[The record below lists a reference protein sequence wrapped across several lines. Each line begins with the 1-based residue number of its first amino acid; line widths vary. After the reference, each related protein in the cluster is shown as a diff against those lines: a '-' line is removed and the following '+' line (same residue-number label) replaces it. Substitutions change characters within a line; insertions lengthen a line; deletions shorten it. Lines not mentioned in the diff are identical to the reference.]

1 MKRLLSFILAIS
13 FSFLASAQC
22 DMPAPYQGNTG
33 ANMTL
38 MLTTPFINSLDLED
52 SEAYLIAISSSGLVV
67 GSANVTGVSQTSIAI
82 WGDDSSTTELDGA
95 IANETIS
102 FQLIEGNNIYDVEM
116 STPLNYTTNGL
127 AVQGSPGLTSPFCV
141 YGCTSTWAE
150 NFNEEATD
158 DDGTCYL
165 NGCTEVDACNYTP
178 NATIENGSC
187 TIPGCTDDAYTE
199 YYHQGYVAGCDDGS
213 CTKET
218 SDLGISASYFVSP
231 SNTGANMTLGFNLN
245 NTLGLEGSTIAAF
258 SDLNNDGVISECV
271 GLTEIQ
277 SGFFSMALWG
287 DDSSTEEIEGLLAGD
302 NELLFAVI
310 NANGDVMAFN
320 TNPEFPGYTTNG
332 LLVISEIDLN
342 VTIYGCMDESYCNY
356 NEVAEEDDGSC
367 EGLPGCIDDHF
378 VEFDS
383 NASCQLEGAC
393 IQTWQALSNDLSENL
408 NDSEQEMY
416 NLTDV
421 YMALDSTF
429 TILNELYST
438 LSDNYTSLSNNYE
451 AMETELTATIVAA
464 DEAAV
469 IAQNELNSTVESAEL
484 AAQTAEEELNASIE
498 SANQAQIAAANLL
511 DITITNYEA
520 METELTATIVAADEA
535 AVIAQNELNSTV
547 ESAELAAQT
556 AEEELN
562 ASIESANQAQIAAAN
577 LLDITITNFEILEG
591 EYLSQ
596 IEDLSSPIL
605 IDITVGWN
613 IIGFTR
619 SVAQD
624 AVATLDAIS
633 EQILI
638 VKNNN
643 AEVYWPEFGFNGIG
657 DLIPGQGYQ
666 LKTTQ
671 DIPEYFFPDT
681 QGERLDI
688 SATVPQWVIDLP
700 TDMHPNDIRS
710 LVKVVNMLGQE
721 VNPEDSLKGTTLI
734 YLYNDASVEKKI
746 K

>member
-1 MKRLLSFILAIS
+1 
-13 FSFLASAQC
+13 
-22 DMPAPYQGNTG
+22 PAPYQGNTG

-127 AVQGSPGLTSPFCV
+127 AVQGSYGLTSPFCV

-178 NATIENGSC
+178 NATIDNGSC

-287 DDSSTEEIEGLLAGD
+287 DDSSTEEVEGLLAGD
-302 NELLFAVI
+302 NELIFAVI

-320 TNPEFPGYTTNG
+320 TNPEFPGYATNA

-356 NEVAEEDDGSC
+356 NEAAEEDDGSC
-367 EGLPGCIDDHF
+367 EGIPGCIDDHF

-393 IQTWQALSNDLSENL
+393 IQTWQALSTDLSENL

-511 DITITNYEA
+511 DITITN
-520 METELTATIVAADEA
+520 
-535 AVIAQNELNSTV
+535 
-547 ESAELAAQT
+547 
-556 AEEELN
+556 
-562 ASIESANQAQIAAAN
+562 
-577 LLDITITNFEILEG
+577 
-591 EYLSQ
+591 
-596 IEDLSSPIL
+596 
-605 IDITVGWN
+605 
-613 IIGFTR
+613 
-619 SVAQD
+619 
-624 AVATLDAIS
+624 
-633 EQILI
+633 
-638 VKNNN
+638 
-643 AEVYWPEFGFNGIG
+643 
-657 DLIPGQGYQ
+657 
-666 LKTTQ
+666 
-671 DIPEYFFPDT
+671 
-681 QGERLDI
+681 
-688 SATVPQWVIDLP
+688 
-700 TDMHPNDIRS
+700 
-710 LVKVVNMLGQE
+710 
-721 VNPEDSLKGTTLI
+721 
-734 YLYNDASVEKKI
+734 
-746 K
+746 

>member
-22 DMPAPYQGNTG
+22 DIPAPYQGNTG

-95 IANETIS
+95 MANETIS
-102 FQLIEGNNIYDVEM
+102 FQLIEGNNIYNVEM

-383 NASCQLEGAC
+383 TASCQLEGAC
-393 IQTWQALSNDLSENL
+393 IQTWQALSTDLSENL

-469 IAQNELNSTVESAEL
+469 VAQNELN
-484 AAQTAEEELNASIE
+484 
-498 SANQAQIAAANLL
+498 
-511 DITITNYEA
+511 
-520 METELTATIVAADEA
+520 
-535 AVIAQNELNSTV
+535 
-547 ESAELAAQT
+547 
-556 AEEELN
+556 
-562 ASIESANQAQIAAAN
+562 
-577 LLDITITNFEILEG
+577 
-591 EYLSQ
+591 
-596 IEDLSSPIL
+596 
-605 IDITVGWN
+605 
-613 IIGFTR
+613 
-619 SVAQD
+619 
-624 AVATLDAIS
+624 
-633 EQILI
+633 
-638 VKNNN
+638 
-643 AEVYWPEFGFNGIG
+643 
-657 DLIPGQGYQ
+657 
-666 LKTTQ
+666 
-671 DIPEYFFPDT
+671 
-681 QGERLDI
+681 
-688 SATVPQWVIDLP
+688 
-700 TDMHPNDIRS
+700 
-710 LVKVVNMLGQE
+710 
-721 VNPEDSLKGTTLI
+721 
-734 YLYNDASVEKKI
+734 
-746 K
+746 

>member
-13 FSFLASAQC
+13 FSFSASAQC
-22 DMPAPYQGNTG
+22 DLPSPDVLNTG
-33 ANMTL
+33 ANMTV
-38 MLTTPFINSLDLED
+38 MLLPDVLTALNTTASD
-52 SEAYLIAISSSGLVV
+52 AYLVALRPSGEVV
-67 GSANVTGVSQTSIAI
+67 GSTVVAGVPQITIAV
-82 WGDDSSTTELDGA
+82 WGNDSSSNPVIDGA
-95 IANETIS
+95 LAGEIIS
-102 FQLIEGNNIYDVEM
+102 FQLVDGASLYDVQLPNVV
-116 STPLNYTTNGL
+116 SYTSNDFL
-127 AVQGSPGLTSPFCV
+127 AQTTATVTPFCV

-356 NEVAEEDDGSC
+356 NEAAEEDDGSC

-484 AAQTAEEELNASIE
+484 AAETAEEELNASIE
-498 SANQAQIAAANLL
+498 SANQAQIAAANIL
-511 DITITNYEA
+511 DN
-520 METELTATIVAADEA
+520 
-535 AVIAQNELNSTV
+535 
-547 ESAELAAQT
+547 
-556 AEEELN
+556 
-562 ASIESANQAQIAAAN
+562 
-577 LLDITITNFEILEG
+577 TITNFEILEG

-605 IDITVGWN
+605 INIIEGWN

-633 EQILI
+633 DQILI
-638 VKNNN
+638 VKNND
-643 AEVYWPEFGFNGIG
+643 ADVYWPEFGFNGIG
-657 DLIPGQGYQ
+657 YLIPGQGYQ

-671 DIPEYFFPDT
+671 EIPEYFFPDT

-700 TDMHPNDIRS
+700 TDMHPNDIRT

>member
-67 GSANVTGVSQTSIAI
+67 GSANLTGVSQTSIAI

-95 IANETIS
+95 MANETIS
-102 FQLIEGNNIYDVEM
+102 FQLIEGNNIYNVEM

-178 NATIENGSC
+178 NATIDNGSC

-383 NASCQLEGAC
+383 TASCQLEGAC
-393 IQTWQALSNDLSENL
+393 IQTWQALSTDLSENL

-469 IAQNELNSTVESAEL
+469 VAQNELNST
-484 AAQTAEEELNASIE
+484 I
-498 SANQAQIAAANLL
+498 
-511 DITITNYEA
+511 
-520 METELTATIVAADEA
+520 
-535 AVIAQNELNSTV
+535 